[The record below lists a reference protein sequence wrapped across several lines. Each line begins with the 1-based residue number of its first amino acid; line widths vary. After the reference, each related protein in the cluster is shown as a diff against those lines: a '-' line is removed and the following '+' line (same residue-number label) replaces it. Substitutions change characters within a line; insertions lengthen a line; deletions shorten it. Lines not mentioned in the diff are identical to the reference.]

1 MKDSVL
7 KAVDILECRRE
18 VSGVIVRGAVVGT
31 VNVVDVGT
39 NGSKLNWTK
48 G

>member
-1 MKDSVL
+1 MKDSIL
-7 KAVDILECRRE
+7 KAVDILECIRE

-31 VNVVDVGT
+31 VNIDLGT